1 MLGPAWL
8 DAAEAARLVGWIA
21 VLSFCWGGPGSL
33 FLALGK
39 TKRNLLLSAVMLAVP
54 VAAHLVGRPTT
65 VVGVAVCWASGI
77 IVLAPWLIWLVLHEL
92 ERSPLWLLGR
102 IAPALIATAAMAAA
116 VMLLQR
122 TLARDLSPVADLAA
136 SAAVGV
142 CVFSGVAWLALGR
155 RPAPPGGILLA
166 NIRVTVRRGGAAE
179 QSR

>member
-1 MLGPAWL
+1 
-8 DAAEAARLVGWIA
+8 

-102 IAPALIATAAMAAA
+102 IAPALIATAAMAAP

-122 TLARDLSPVADLAA
+122 TLARDLSPVAHLAA

-155 RPAPPGGILLA
+155 RPAPPCGPHSPGKYPRHRA
-166 NIRVTVRRGGAAE
+166 PRGRRRAGPLSGPAAP
-179 QSR
+179 QNRFSNRSM

>member
-1 MLGPAWL
+1 M
-8 DAAEAARLVGWIA
+8 
-21 VLSFCWGGPGSL
+21 LSFCWGGPGSL

-92 ERSPLWLLGR
+92 KRSPLWLLGR

-155 RPAPPGGILLA
+155 RSPRGFGRGGILRGEHPRHRA
-166 NIRVTVRRGGAAE
+166 PRGRRRAGSLSGPAAP
-179 QSR
+179 QNRFSNRSM